1 MIREKYLLFIFMAS
15 LLTSYNLYGQVKRD
29 NTTEI
34 RLRVTQ
40 PKGLSTDKAIQILQ
54 KRLEQAVVLNDAA
67 SENSPFLLETEILL
81 LSCQTTPST
90 PVQVVAEL
98 EMICSITDKLR
109 GETIQQVDFQFTGI
123 DTTRKKAILNAIKQ
137 LRARDPQLKK
147 LITRGIEKL
156 KVNYQMESQ
165 EIHESQNTQ
174 K

>member
-1 MIREKYLLFIFMAS
+1 MIRKKHLLLIFITC
-15 LLTSYNLYGQVKRD
+15 LLAPYNLYGQVEID

-40 PKGLSTDKAIQILQ
+40 PKGLSINNAVKLLRE
-54 KRLEQAVVLNDAA
+54 RLEQALVLNDVA
-67 SENSPFLLETEILL
+67 SENSPFLLETDILL

-90 PVQVVAEL
+90 PAQIVAEL

-109 GETIQQVDFQFTGI
+109 GETIQQANFQFTGI
-123 DTTRKKAILNAIKQ
+123 DTTREKAILNAVKQ

-156 KVNYQMESQ
+156 KVNYQMASQ
-165 EIHESQNTQ
+165 EIHESQNTS

>member
-67 SENSPFLLETEILL
+67 SDNSPFLLETEILL

-90 PVQVVAEL
+90 PVQVVAE
-98 EMICSITDKLR
+98 
-109 GETIQQVDFQFTGI
+109 
-123 DTTRKKAILNAIKQ
+123 
-137 LRARDPQLKK
+137 
-147 LITRGIEKL
+147 IESKHSANPVL
-156 KVNYQMESQ
+156 
-165 EIHESQNTQ
+165 
-174 K
+174 

>member
-67 SENSPFLLETEILL
+67 SDNSPFLLETEILL

-90 PVQVVAEL
+90 PVQVVAEI

-109 GETIQQVDFQFTGI
+109 GETIQQADFQFTGI
-123 DTTRKKAILNAIKQ
+123 DTTREKAILNAVKQ
-137 LRARDPQLKK
+137 LRARDPKLKK
-147 LITRGIEKL
+147 FILRGKEKLIEKYL
-156 KVNYQMESQ
+156 SESQ
-165 EIHESQNTQ
+165 IIE